1 MSPPFIP
8 SVHSELDS
16 SNFDEQFTSEEP
28 RESLMESNILAT
40 QKVEKFT
47 YIREGILH

>member
-1 MSPPFIP
+1 MSEI
-8 SVHSELDS
+8 DS
-16 SNFDEQFTSEEP
+16 SNFDEQFTNEEP
-28 RESLMESNILAT
+28 RESLMESSVLAA